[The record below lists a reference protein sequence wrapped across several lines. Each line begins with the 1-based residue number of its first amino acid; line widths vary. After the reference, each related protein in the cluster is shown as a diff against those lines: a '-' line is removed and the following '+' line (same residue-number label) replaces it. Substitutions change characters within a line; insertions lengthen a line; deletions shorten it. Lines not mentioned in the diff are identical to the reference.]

1 MSMDQMTLLEDIDR
15 IVGKLQEQQLMSDSH
30 VKALENRF
38 ADILLR
44 LLQMRD
50 VTSRNNVYLSQTAE
64 NTARTADN
72 LDRVIEI
79 LELIVKLLQ
88 GQHDATNEIDAETDS
103 QN

>member
-1 MSMDQMTLLEDIDR
+1 MDQMTLLEDIDR

-50 VTSRNNVYLSQTAE
+50 ATSRNNVYLSQTAA
-64 NTARTADN
+64 NTAITNDK
-72 LDRVIEI
+72 LEI
-79 LELIVKLLQ
+79 LIEKLDIIIKLLQ
-88 GQHDATNEIDAETDS
+88 EQHGTTSDVYAETDS
-103 QN
+103 QD

>member
-1 MSMDQMTLLEDIDR
+1 MDQMTLLEDIDR

-50 VTSRNNVYLSQTAE
+50 ATSRNNVYLSQTAE
-64 NTARTADN
+64 NTAITNDK
-72 LDRVIEI
+72 LDILIEKLDI
-79 LELIVKLLQ
+79 IIKLLQ
-88 GQHDATNEIDAETDS
+88 EQHGTTSDVYAETDS
-103 QN
+103 QD

>member
-1 MSMDQMTLLEDIDR
+1 MDQMTLLEDIDR

-50 VTSRNNVYLSQTAE
+50 ATSRNNVYLSQTAE
-64 NTARTADN
+64 NTAITNDK
-72 LDRVIEI
+72 LDILIEKLDI
-79 LELIVKLLQ
+79 IIKLLQ
-88 GQHDATNEIDAETDS
+88 EQHGTTSEVYAETDS
-103 QN
+103 QD

>member
-1 MSMDQMTLLEDIDR
+1 MDQMTLLEDIDR

-50 VTSRNNVYLSQTAE
+50 ATSRNNVYLSQTAE
-64 NTARTADN
+64 NTAITNDK
-72 LDRVIEI
+72 LDILIEKLDI
-79 LELIVKLLQ
+79 IIKLLQ
-88 GQHDATNEIDAETDS
+88 EQHGTTSDVYAKTDS
-103 QN
+103 QD